1 MSLHIVRVW
10 KKDYKVITESLA
22 GNWFASGVFEG
33 EHIRVSALTEQRALK
48 RWKEGARFISIPH
61 GIWIAGALAG
71 TALYIKFWGFPQ
83 ISFLVPYLTLRD
95 CVLFSM
101 VRKEASAEL
110 R

>member
-22 GNWFASGVFEG
+22 GNWFASGVFEE

-61 GIWIAGALAG
+61 GVWIAGALAG
-71 TALYIKFWGFPQ
+71 AALYIKFWGFPH
-83 ISFLVPYLTLRD
+83 ISLLIPCLTL
-95 CVLFSM
+95 CAIILFSKI
-101 VRKEASAEL
+101 RKETIVEL